1 MSFHRAAPVESPTY
15 RHYAVCTMSRPQP
28 PRGIITATPGTQ
40 AWPLANLAI
49 YVPIYFNE
57 ACTIYEVGC
66 PAGATA
72 GGNFDIGLYTMAG
85 AKIQTTGT
93 TARTASAWNPVNWT
107 DLVVAPGWYY
117 AAMAAD
123 GTNNYGGVI
132 PAGGLAEAV
141 GICEQ
146 QTAFVLPATAT
157 LTRTTRAFIPTI
169 AFVVRSV
176 AI

>member
-1 MSFHRAAPVESPTY
+1 VSYQPAVPVESPTY
-15 RHYAVCTMSRPQP
+15 RHFAVSTMSRPQP
-28 PRGIITATPGTQ
+28 LRGVLTATPTSQ

-66 PAGATA
+66 GAGATA
-72 GGNFDIGLYTMAG
+72 GGNWDIGLYTMAG
-85 AKIQTTGT
+85 AKIQTSGT
-93 TARTASAWNPVNWT
+93 RPRTLSAWNPFDWT

-123 GTNNYGGVI
+123 STANYSGVA
-132 PAGGLAEAV
+132 PAAGLAEAT

-157 LTRTTRAFIPTI
+157 MVRTTRAFVPTI
-169 AFVVRSV
+169 SFSVRSV
-176 AI
+176 TI